1 MNIYRCC
8 VIVLLMSCTNAS
20 AQAFNVEDD
29 AIYLVGNINK
39 ALILAHGRGKHPA
52 WKVVNPI
59 RKSINNRLDWH
70 TLSLQMPVTVS
81 NDFESYAIEF
91 ENSYQ
96 RINEAITFVKS
107 KGVKT
112 IVLFGH
118 SMGSRMMSAFISEN
132 PGMVNG
138 FIMAGCRNYGN
149 YPMNCHDHVAN
160 LSNIKILDMYGGG
173 DSKDVHSAEQRNY
186 LLSDS
191 YSQLSIGNANH
202 QYDKHNKELKEAVS
216 DWLSNNF

>member
-1 MNIYRCC
+1 MNICHHC
-8 VIVLLMSCTNAS
+8 VVLLLLLSTHTF
-20 AQAFNVEDD
+20 AQSFDIETD
-29 AIYLVGNINK
+29 AVYLAGNINK
-39 ALILAHGRGKHPA
+39 ALILAHGRGKHPT

-96 RINEAITFVKS
+96 RIKEAITFVKS

-132 PGMVNG
+132 PGLVDG
-138 FIMAGCRNYGN
+138 LIMAGCRNYGG
-149 YPMNCHDHVAN
+149 YPMNCHDHIAN
-160 LSNIKILDMYGGG
+160 LSNIKILDLYGGG
-173 DSKDVHSAEQRNY
+173 DSKDIHSAEQRNY
-186 LLSDS
+186 LVSDN

-202 QYDKHNKELKEAVS
+202 QYDGNKKELKNAVIN
-216 DWLSNNF
+216 WLSNNF

>member
-8 VIVLLMSCTNAS
+8 VIVLLMYYTNAF
-20 AQAFNVEDD
+20 AQAFSIEDD
-29 AIYLVGNINK
+29 AIYLDGNINK

-59 RKSINNRLDWH
+59 RNSINNRLDWH

-91 ENSYQ
+91 DNSYQ
-96 RINEAITFVKS
+96 RIKEAITFVKS

-138 FIMAGCRNYGN
+138 FIMAGCRNYGS
-149 YPMNCHDHVAN
+149 YPMNCHDHVTN
-160 LSNIKILDMYGGG
+160 LSNIKILDLYGGS

-186 LLSDS
+186 LVSDN

>member
-1 MNIYRCC
+1 
-8 VIVLLMSCTNAS
+8 MSYTNAF
-20 AQAFNVEDD
+20 AQSFSIEDD
-29 AIYLVGNINK
+29 AIYLDGNINK

-70 TLSLQMPVTVS
+70 TLSLQMPVTAS
-81 NDFESYAIEF
+81 NDFESHAIEF
-91 ENSYQ
+91 DSAYQ
-96 RINEAITFVKS
+96 RIKEAITFVKS
-107 KGVKT
+107 KGVYT

-118 SMGSRMMSAFISEN
+118 SMGSRIMSAFIREN
-132 PGMVNG
+132 PDIVDGL
-138 FIMAGCRNYGN
+138 IMAGCRNYGS
-149 YPMNCHDHVAN
+149 YPLNCHNHATN
-160 LSNIKILDMYGGG
+160 LNNIKILDICGGG
-173 DSKDVHSAEQRNY
+173 DSKDVRSAKQRRY
-186 LLSDS
+186 LISDN